1 MPLTRKL
8 VSWLLG
14 LALGLAFGLNQETA
28 QAEIWDFGLLGDVP
42 YSDHERAE
50 LPKMLAAMAAGSG
63 TDKLAF
69 IAHVGDI
76 KHGKDRCDDAL
87 FQDRF
92 HLFQASPVP
101 LVFVPGDNEWT
112 DCDRASNGGYAP
124 RERLAKLREIFWSD
138 DRSLGRQPLRLE
150 RQAGPWREHSR
161 FRLGPVLFVTL
172 NLPGGNNNW
181 GMTDKPSTEYLERNP
196 AVIAWLADAFALAR
210 QEKLQG
216 VVLLFQANPGF
227 KYFAKG
233 LGISGYRQF
242 LETLRHETGRFGQQG
257 GQVVAVHGDTHQF
270 RVDQPLRD
278 RDGKT
283 LANFTRVET
292 FGYPLMGWVRGRIDT
307 AAPGLFRFEAHPWP
321 PRQGP

>member
-1 MPLTRKL
+1 MTRKL
-8 VSWLLG
+8 ASWLLG
-14 LALGLAFGLNQETA
+14 LALGVAFGLNLETA
-28 QAEIWDFGLLGDVP
+28 HAQVWHFGLMGDVP

-50 LPKMLAAMAAGSG
+50 LPKMLAAMAEGTG
-63 TDKLAF
+63 TDKPAF
-69 IAHVGDI
+69 IAHIGDI

-87 FQDRF
+87 FLDRF
-92 HLFQASPVP
+92 GLFQASPVP

-112 DCDRASNGGYAP
+112 DCDRASNGSYEP
-124 RERLAKLREIFWSD
+124 RERLAKLRKIFWQD
-138 DRSLGRQPLRLE
+138 DMSLGRQQLRLE

-172 NLPGGNNNW
+172 NMPGGNNNW
-181 GMTDKPSTEYLERNP
+181 GMTDKPGAEYLERNP
-196 AVIAWLADAFALAR
+196 AVIAWLADSFALAR
-210 QEKLQG
+210 QEKLRG

-242 LETLRHETGRFGQQG
+242 LETLRWETGRFGQQG

-278 RDGKT
+278 RQGKVMT
-283 LANFTRVET
+283 NFTRVET
-292 FGYPLMGWVRGRIDT
+292 FGYPLMGWVRGSIDT
-307 AAPGLFRFEAHPWP
+307 NRPGLFHFEAHPWP
-321 PRQGP
+321 PRQQP